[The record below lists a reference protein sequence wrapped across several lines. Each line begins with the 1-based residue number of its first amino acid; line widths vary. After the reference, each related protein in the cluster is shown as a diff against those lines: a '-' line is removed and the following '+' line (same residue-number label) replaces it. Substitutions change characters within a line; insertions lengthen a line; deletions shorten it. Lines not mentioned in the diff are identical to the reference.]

1 MLPRPNSQAG
11 ADPLLDRFV
20 RYLMAERNVS
30 PNTRSGYL
38 IDLAQ
43 LVTVL
48 WGERADPPYAWK
60 DLTDAAARRYLVTF
74 TADGATA
81 TTVRRK
87 LAAARTFCRFLQ
99 REGVLI
105 DNPFSLVKGPRKA
118 KTLPKVLSVADVSR
132 FLARPAAD
140 FREGTLSEYAC
151 LRDTAI
157 FEALYS
163 TGCRIS
169 EMTAVK
175 WGEIDFGRGTL
186 IVTGKGSKDRLVIL
200 GRPAL
205 AALGR
210 LREHVRSRETS
221 LADDTAD
228 AFLSDRLQ
236 KISSRFVERRM
247 KRYLAEAELP
257 TDLTPH
263 KLRHSFATHLLDA
276 GADLR
281 SVQEMLGHASLS
293 TTQIY
298 THVSVERLK
307 EEYAKAHPRSG
318 ATARAE
324 SGEGHGAAN

>member
-1 MLPRPNSQAG
+1 MRRKPPPWELTPEMLPRPNRFLAG
-11 ADPLLDRFV
+11 DPAFARFD
-20 RYLMAERNVS
+20 RYLLAERNVAA
-30 PNTRSGYL
+30 NTRIGYAA
-38 IDLAQ
+38 DLAQ
-43 LVTVL
+43 LVTVK
-48 WGERADPPYAWK
+48 WGETADPPFDWRSFSEA
-60 DLTDAAARRYLVTF
+60 DARAFLIAF
-74 TADGATA
+74 TREQATA

-99 REGVLI
+99 REGTLI
-105 DNPFSLVKGPRKA
+105 DNPFSLLKGPRQA
-118 KTLPKVLSVADVSR
+118 KTLPKVLSVADIRR
-132 FLARPAAD
+132 FLSRPEDD
-140 FREGTLSEYAC
+140 FRAGTLAEHPC

-200 GRPAL
+200 GHPAL
-205 AALGR
+205 EALKR
-210 LREHVRSRETS
+210 LRQYVGERDPS
-221 LADDTAD
+221 LADGAAD
-228 AFLSDRLQ
+228 AFLSDRFL
-236 KISSRFVERRM
+236 KISPRFVQRRM
-247 KRYLAEAELP
+247 KRYLAEAGLP

-298 THVSVERLK
+298 THVSIERLQ
-307 EEYAKAHPRSG
+307 ETYAKSHPR
-318 ATARAE
+318 
-324 SGEGHGAAN
+324 AAK